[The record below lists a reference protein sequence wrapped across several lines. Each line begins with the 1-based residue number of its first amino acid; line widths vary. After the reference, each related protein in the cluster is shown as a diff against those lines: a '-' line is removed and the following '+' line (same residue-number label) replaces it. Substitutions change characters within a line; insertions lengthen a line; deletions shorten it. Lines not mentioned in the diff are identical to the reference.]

1 MKARTVLS
9 GGAARY
15 GAEELKHGYQR
26 FLLRALILSS
36 FIHFIFWGTWSV
48 RTGLFDKG
56 GPRIPPIRLRPAGDG
71 VFVQP
76 SILKPLIDF
85 PVVSGG
91 GGRSGPK
98 AETGIPVP
106 VPGLSVE
113 NWNNAPEPA
122 AAEGKGGDGIPGGM
136 EGGGEAGWPVEQPP
150 PIFQPIEKEP
160 MVVIQ
165 VNPVYPDICR
175 MAGVT
180 GTVTARLWITTEGK
194 VRDAVILKSDSD
206 LFNQAVL
213 DAAKQWVFTPAI
225 MNHGPVSVWWSVMFN
240 FTLR

>member
-48 RTGLFDKG
+48 RTGLFDSG
-56 GPRIPPIRLRPAGDG
+56 GHRPPVARPRIFETDFL
-71 VFVQP
+71 QT
-76 SILKPLIDF
+76 SILKPLPDF
-85 PVVSGG
+85 PVVRGG
-91 GGRSGPK
+91 GGRPGAK

-106 VPGLSVE
+106 VPGFAAE

-122 AAEGKGGDGIPGGM
+122 AAEGKGGDGVPGGI
-136 EGGGEAGWPVEQPP
+136 EGAGEAGWPVEEPP
-150 PIFQPIEKEP
+150 PNFQPIEKEP
-160 MVVIQ
+160 MVVIR
-165 VNPVYPDICR
+165 VNPVYPDLAR
-175 MAGVT
+175 LAGMT
-180 GTVTARLWITTEGK
+180 GTVTARLWITAGGK
-194 VRDAVILKSDSD
+194 VRDVVILKSDSD

-213 DAAKQWVFTPAI
+213 DAAKQWVFTPAL
-225 MNHGPVSVWWSVMFN
+225 MNHGPVPVWWSVVFN